1 MSSESLP
8 PQCSLGS
15 SPEKRMH
22 KGHVEGH
29 AKGFPM
35 RSLPRVKDFLIS
47 PKSSTPLFFLQVGN
61 DPLQFSAF
69 FPFYRLQDLSWTL
82 GLAHRGL
89 PSERLAVLLDESM
102 LVLPEVTKETYTKAH
117 IWRWMSL
124 DTEEVETMTVRLAA
138 EPRLP

>member
-1 MSSESLP
+1 
-8 PQCSLGS
+8 
-15 SPEKRMH
+15 
-22 KGHVEGH
+22 
-29 AKGFPM
+29 M

-47 PKSSTPLFFLQVGN
+47 PKTSTPLFFLQVGN

-89 PSERLAVLLDESM
+89 PSECLAVLLDESM
-102 LVLPEVTKETYTKAH
+102 LVLPKVTKETYTKAH

-124 DTEEVETMTVRLAA
+124 DTEEVETVTVRLAA